1 MKGTQLLHDEGQSL
15 WLGSR
20 GEADRANK
28 LLSAMRYQFGGHL
41 EKSDGRTGR

>member
-1 MKGTQLLHDEGQSL
+1 MKGTQLLHDEDQSL
-15 WLGSR
+15 WLNSR
-20 GEADRANK
+20 GEADFANK